1 MEIGYIEET
10 LEITENSI
18 ENVLDMLSVPIN
30 YCFSLKN
37 SNIKI
42 NNEILKDKDID
53 KMIALFKRD
62 KYLNIKV
69 DGKVTIF
76 FFENNYIVKRIEN
89 ENNYKIYI
97 KENEKINENKYI
109 NWKAG
114 FPAFFTNLFYLIIYY
129 IFLNIKV
136 IKYFKNI
143 NCYFLINLMS

>member
-76 FFENNYIVKRIEN
+76 FFENNYIVKRIEIEN

-109 NWKAG
+109 N
-114 FPAFFTNLFYLIIYY
+114 
-129 IFLNIKV
+129 
-136 IKYFKNI
+136 
-143 NCYFLINLMS
+143 